1 MLIFLNRNRPLR
13 SICVTA
19 LLGRAGLTCD
29 LFSTI
34 LDRLRIRATEE
45 NGRKT
50 LSETSQNSES
60 VDESS
65 CTPRNQL
72 IIQLSQQV
80 TTLDVENQELKQ
92 ELETT
97 KRLLQKLELK
107 ERGIRTKS
115 RTKREELCVNMAGL
129 NLTTSTS
136 KVELHG

>member
-1 MLIFLNRNRPLR
+1 MYSGNRRKRQEN
-13 SICVTA
+13 A
-19 LLGRAGLTCD
+19 Q
-29 LFSTI
+29 
-34 LDRLRIRATEE
+34 RI
-45 NGRKT
+45 
-50 LSETSQNSES
+50 ETSQNSVS

-80 TTLDVENQELKQ
+80 TLDVENQELKQ

-107 ERGIRTKS
+107 ERRIRTKS
-115 RTKREELCVNMAGL
+115 KTKREELCVNMAGL

>member
-1 MLIFLNRNRPLR
+1 M
-13 SICVTA
+13 TA

-34 LDRLRIRATEE
+34 LDRLRIQATDQ

-92 ELETT
+92 ELET
-97 KRLLQKLELK
+97 RLLQKLELK
-107 ERGIRTKS
+107 ELGIGTKS
-115 RTKREELCVNMAGL
+115 RTKREENCALIWRD
-129 NLTTSTS
+129 
-136 KVELHG
+136 

>member
-1 MLIFLNRNRPLR
+1 M
-13 SICVTA
+13 TA

-34 LDRLRIRATEE
+34 LDRLGIQATDE

-60 VDESS
+60 VDELF

-72 IIQLSQQV
+72 IIQLSQQL
-80 TTLDVENQELKQ
+80 TTLDVESQELKQ

-107 ERGIRTKS
+107 ERGIRRKS

>member
-1 MLIFLNRNRPLR
+1 MIKSWTFFWSGGADNTRWKKVQSDPMLIFLNRNRSLR

-34 LDRLRIRATEE
+34 LDRLRIQATDE

-65 CTPRNQL
+65 CTPRNQV

-92 ELETT
+92 EP
-97 KRLLQKLELK
+97 
-107 ERGIRTKS
+107 
-115 RTKREELCVNMAGL
+115 
-129 NLTTSTS
+129 
-136 KVELHG
+136 